1 MRFGTQT
8 GNAQK
13 YHPTY
18 SPDVNPVENSFAEAD
33 DGMAKI
39 PDANFPTTV
48 RGCVAKFTQIY
59 KNLRPEGHATSES
72 YFLALADSMPARMQA
87 VICVCACARTA
98 VWILPLD
105 RSESL
110 NAQWAHLLCPVT
122 KHNGTQFVCCTG
134 NEGEMDSFVTGH
146 RNYM

>member
-1 MRFGTQT
+1 MNLHWAPAAKEAAEAGELEFTDG
-8 GNAQK
+8 
-13 YHPTY
+13 HPTY

-87 VICVCACARTA
+87 VIDAKGAATR
-98 VWILPLD
+98 
-105 RSESL
+105 
-110 NAQWAHLLCPVT
+110 
-122 KHNGTQFVCCTG
+122 
-134 NEGEMDSFVTGH
+134 
-146 RNYM
+146 Y